1 MSLDTSSNFTLL
13 DPPNALF
20 LQAEETRRLQTEFD
34 AVNRTYFEMSEMR
47 NRTDIKGHADF
58 IRRHKDLF
66 IESIHIGADLERS
79 KAKEEA
85 LKRVMARQHGVEVS

>member
-20 LQAEETRRLQTEFD
+20 LQAEETKRLQTEFD
-34 AVNRTYFEMSEMR
+34 AVNRTYFEMSQMR

-66 IESIHIGADLERS
+66 IESIHIMADLERS
-79 KAKEEA
+79 KAKEAA
-85 LKRVMARQHGVEVS
+85 LIRVMARQHGVGAA